1 MKIKSDK
8 RLLGLSSALVKELL
22 EERER
27 ERQVDRNMIY
37 PDLRSTLRT
46 MKGGTRER
54 WQ

>member
-8 RLLGLSSALVKELL
+8 RLLGLRSALVKELL
-22 EERER
+22 DEG

>member
-1 MKIKSDK
+1 MKIKSNK

-22 EERER
+22 EER